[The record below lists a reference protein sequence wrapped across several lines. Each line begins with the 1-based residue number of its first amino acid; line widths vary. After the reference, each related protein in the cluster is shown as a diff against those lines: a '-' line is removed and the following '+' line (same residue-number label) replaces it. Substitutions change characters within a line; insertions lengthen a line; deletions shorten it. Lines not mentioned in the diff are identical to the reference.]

1 MRNDKKI
8 HIYRGKK
15 QEIREYRENN
25 RDKRIEKRLEA
36 LEMRAEGKRNKEIS
50 EKTGFHTQYI
60 TVLVSRYKT
69 KGIAS
74 IVENHYRGNRRNLSY
89 AEEEQILEPFRKAA
103 KEGKLIAI
111 SEIEKT
117 YREAVGHSIG
127 TAQIYYVLHR
137 HGWRKIM
144 PRSKHPKKASEEV
157 IEASK
162 KLTLE

>member
-89 AEEEQILEPFRKAA
+89 AEEEQILEPFCKAA

>member
-8 HIYRGKK
+8 HIYREKK

>member
-1 MRNDKKI
+1 MTKK
-8 HIYRGKK
+8 YTFTEEEK

-111 SEIEKT
+111 S
-117 YREAVGHSIG
+117 
-127 TAQIYYVLHR
+127 
-137 HGWRKIM
+137 
-144 PRSKHPKKASEEV
+144 
-157 IEASK
+157 
-162 KLTLE
+162 

>member
-15 QEIREYRENN
+15 QEIRVYRENN

>member
-1 MRNDKKI
+1 MTKK
-8 HIYRGKK
+8 YTFTEEEK

-89 AEEEQILEPFRKAA
+89 AEEEQILERKRR
-103 KEGKLIAI
+103 
-111 SEIEKT
+111 KT
-117 YREAVGHSIG
+117 HSNQRNRKNIQRSRGTFYRNGSD
-127 TAQIYYVLHR
+127 LL
-137 HGWRKIM
+137 
-144 PRSKHPKKASEEV
+144 RS
-157 IEASK
+157 
-162 KLTLE
+162 L

>member
-69 KGIAS
+69 KGGS
-74 IVENHYRGNRRNLSY
+74 SY
-89 AEEEQILEPFRKAA
+89 DVTQ
-103 KEGKLIAI
+103 
-111 SEIEKT
+111 
-117 YREAVGHSIG
+117 
-127 TAQIYYVLHR
+127 
-137 HGWRKIM
+137 
-144 PRSKHPKKASEEV
+144 KHIKPQ
-157 IEASK
+157 
-162 KLTLE
+162 